1 MKGIAFNLCV
11 HMYYIHLYT
20 HTHTQR
26 HTHTHT
32 KTHTHTHKDTHTHT
46 HTKTHTHAHTHT
58 HTHTHAHTH
67 THTHTHTQLYI
78 CICIYRDGCISG
90 ICIYSIHIR
99 DGCISG
105 QKYIHKEMQRTF
117 ITLSVITVSSI
128 VSCYRS
134 CTYCIIKYTAQKE
147 KRNSNLELRIYV
159 HSIGSFSYRIRLHL

>member
-20 HTHTQR
+20 HTHMHTHLHIHTHAHMHAHTHTCA

-32 KTHTHTHKDTHTHT
+32 YV
-46 HTKTHTHAHTHT
+46 HTHT
-58 HTHTHAHTH
+58 HTHTCTH
-67 THTHTHTQLYI
+67 THTHTCTHTHTHLYI

-90 ICIYSIHIR
+90 
-99 DGCISG
+99 
-105 QKYIHKEMQRTF
+105 QNYIHKEMQRTF
-117 ITLSVITVSSI
+117 ITHSIITVSFI
-128 VSCYRS
+128 VSCYSS
-134 CTYCIIKYTAQKE
+134 CTYCIIKWTAQKE